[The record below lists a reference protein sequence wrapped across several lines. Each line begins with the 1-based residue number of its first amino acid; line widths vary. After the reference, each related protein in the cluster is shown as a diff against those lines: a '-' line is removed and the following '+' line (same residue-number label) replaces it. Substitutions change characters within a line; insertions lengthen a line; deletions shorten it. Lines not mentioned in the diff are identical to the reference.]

1 MAARVKSCYNTSAGE
16 FLFGDD
22 PVFTGKD
29 REDFLESCQHY
40 SVLRVC
46 VNSAATDSLIAEL
59 EAFDKGFRKLK
70 RHLKDDEGAGE
81 NNKGAGSYP
90 TRMLLL
96 IVVLMEKLGISS
108 KEAAERALYDLR
120 FRFAL
125 GIEDIHLPVP
135 KERKIQ
141 YFCEMVLEFNK
152 HKTKELGREYT
163 IFNEV
168 LANLA
173 ASTITYFDKQNYTST
188 IRLDSTLMGSNISSQ
203 SRVEIVTS
211 VLQRYLEKLPYEDV
225 RRLSIYGTN
234 DWDLIQNV
242 FEVGGKRIT
251 YEVEGAGKTVMPWLG
266 LCLDSIV
273 KDVEANT
280 VKETPEYCLLERVF
294 LEQFEL
300 NEDGVLSPKPGKDIS
315 PDSLQNQ
322 NDPDASFRKKYAT
335 PVRGESVN
343 IAEIV
348 GKHETVTDENGNEV
362 KIQKAPHVITSVDVR
377 TATADDT
384 EFLTPSA
391 DAAINIA
398 NACGH
403 EVDTIEGD
411 GGYSGIDQR
420 KNMEDKGLTLVTT
433 ELKGKEAAFIYSLQE
448 DGTVLVTDRSNTDI
462 TYTAVPVNTRDGS
475 KKWKFTTTDEN
486 GHEKN
491 HTITERNLEI
501 QEIRE
506 LQKDIPAETKKLR
519 NNVEASV
526 RELKRGTYNGKV
538 RYCGIIRILFSMS
551 AKAVGIQTRRIFN
564 FCKRYRIDLSELC
577 QNWK

>member
-1 MAARVKSCYNTSAGE
+1 MAAPVKSCYNTSVGE
-16 FLFGDD
+16 FLFEDD
-22 PVFTGKD
+22 PVFSGK
-29 REDFLESCQHY
+29 EHEAFLKCCEPL
-40 SVLRVC
+40 SVMRVC
-46 VNSAATDSLIAEL
+46 VNAAASDSLVTEL
-59 EAFDKGFRKLK
+59 AAFARKQYNYK
-70 RHLKDDEGAGE
+70 VYGDEDVQE
-81 NNKGAGSYP
+81 NNKGAGRYP
-90 TRMLLL
+90 IRMLITIL
-96 IVVLMEKLGISS
+96 IL
-108 KEAAERALYDLR
+108 KEHLHLSFPETAERALYDLR
-120 FRFAL
+120 FRYAL
-125 GIEDIHLPVP
+125 GIEAIHKPVP
-135 KERKIQ
+135 GMSTIKH
-141 YFCEMVLEFNK
+141 FSGMVTAFNE
-152 HKTKELGREYT
+152 HKTEELGKKYS
-163 IFNEV
+163 ICNEMI
-168 LANLA
+168 ANLA
-173 ASTITYFDKQNYTST
+173 ESTIKYFDKHNYTAT
-188 IRLDSTLMGSNISSQ
+188 VRLDSTLVGSNISSQ

-211 VLQRYLEKLPYEDV
+211 VLQSYIGKLQFEEICK
-225 RRLSIYGTN
+225 LSIFGTD
-234 DWDLIQNV
+234 DWDLIQKV
-242 FEVGGKRIT
+242 FKIGGQRIT
-251 YEVEGAGKTVMPWLG
+251 YEIEGAGKAVMPWLG
-266 LCLDSIV
+266 FCFDSIV
-273 KDVEANT
+273 KDVEAKT
-280 VKETPEYCLLERVF
+280 VKETPEYLILERVF
-294 LEQFEL
+294 YEQFAPDK
-300 NEDGVLSPKPGKDIS
+300 DGVLSPKPGKDIS

-348 GKHETVTDENGNEV
+348 GKHETVTDENGNKV

-384 EFLTPSA
+384 EFLEPSA
-391 DAAINIA
+391 DAAIKIA

-486 GHEKN
+486 GKEKT

-501 QEIRE
+501 QKIRE